1 MSTPELPL
9 CRYFRKSH
17 HVGLRTS
24 KPAHEKGFG
33 GKKCVSQQREPVNV
47 PPVVESVLDIRGPGK
62 VLPSAVWEEAVI
74 FGHGGHC
81 AEGSVYTLLG
91 VSSNKSVSDFT
102 DSVLLKD
109 LH

>member
-24 KPAHEKGFG
+24 KPAHEKGYG
-33 GKKCVSQQREPVNV
+33 GEKCVSQQREPVNV
-47 PPVVESVLDIRGPGK
+47 PPVVESVLDIRRPGK

-91 VSSNKSVSDFT
+91 VSSNKSV
-102 DSVLLKD
+102 
-109 LH
+109 